1 MLVSLSRYSSTK
13 LIFWPKLPKVVCKN
27 RVISRERQLLS
38 KIWFDI
44 QNLRYFLSDC
54 PTIILWHF
62 VFRVQICD
70 KTWYFSCIFG
80 WFLVN
85 ILTTPFEQYWSNL
98 DKSETKGY
106 KAGAEGCMVEFSVKS
121 VKIDQIRPK
130 LMGNPKKILWKV
142 SGWSNSRKNQV

>member
-1 MLVSLSRYSSTK
+1 MRSLSKLCNTYLILGDRINSWLFRCRDIHPQSWYSGQNCPKWCVKIESYLGN
-13 LIFWPKLPKVVCKN
+13 LI
-27 RVISRERQLLS
+27 S

-106 KAGAEGCMVEFSVKS
+106 KAGAEGSMVEFSVIS

-130 LMGNPKKILWKV
+130 LCNG
-142 SGWSNSRKNQV
+142 